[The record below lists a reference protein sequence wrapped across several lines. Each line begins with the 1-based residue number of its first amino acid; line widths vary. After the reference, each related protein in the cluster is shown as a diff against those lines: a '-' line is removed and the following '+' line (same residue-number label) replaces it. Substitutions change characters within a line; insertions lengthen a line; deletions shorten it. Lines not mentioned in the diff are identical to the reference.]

1 MTLPLASE
9 NRADHIAAVVVELRA
24 FFAHHEGYAM
34 LREQFEI
41 LLAERRAALA
51 AGRPVEAR
59 GIAVIGDTGS
69 GKTTAVRHLLRSYL
83 PEAGEATAEVAS
95 FQVPSPAT
103 LKHVGHELLNALG
116 YPMNRLPTTAIIWD
130 KVRFHLR
137 ERQVKF
143 LHLDEAQDLAIS
155 QSDRE
160 KIAVVN
166 TLKSLMQNNSWPVG
180 LILSGMPDLRSMLNM
195 DPQLARRFHPVEFQ
209 PISAARSGRNIMQ
222 IVHAYGAKACLETAS
237 GLGEREFLERLVQ
250 ASAHEF
256 GRMIELIVNAIR
268 ERLYAGGATLEAGDF
283 AAAFRRSTGVVDGV
297 NPFIADQFQ
306 HLDARMLR
314 GGVEL

>member
-1 MTLPLASE
+1 MTTQQ
-9 NRADHIAAVVVELRA
+9 NTDRRADQIATTVVELRA

-41 LLAERRAALA
+41 LLAERCAALA

-69 GKTTAVRHLLRSYL
+69 GKTTAVRHLLRNYL
-83 PEAGEATAEVAS
+83 PEAGEETAEVAS

-103 LKHVGHELLNALG
+103 LKHVGYELLNALG
-116 YPMNRLPTTAIIWD
+116 YPMNRLPTSMIIWG

-143 LHLDEAQDLAIS
+143 LHLDEAQDLAIN
-155 QSDRE
+155 QSDKE
-160 KIAVVN
+160 KIDVVN
-166 TLKSLMQNNSWPVG
+166 TLKSLMQEPSWPVG

-209 PISAARSGRNIMQ
+209 PISAARSGGNIMQ
-222 IVHAYGAKACLETAS
+222 IVRAYGAKARLETAS
-237 GLGEREFLERLVQ
+237 GLGERNFVERLVH

-268 ERLYAGGATLEAGDF
+268 ERLYTGGGTLEAVDF
-283 AAAFRRSTGVVDGV
+283 AAAFRRATGVVDGV
-297 NPFIADQFQ
+297 NPFLADQFQ

-314 GGVEL
+314 GGMEL